1 MTSAVILCRSPE
13 ETTDL
18 PFLAAHSVIPSRARN
33 LLLQILHSA
42 SGSVQM
48 TKDVQDD
55 KIGCV
60 DDDKIACV
68 QDDRRDESLAPPAGM
83 KQKRQPHCC
92 NCLSGGGDRRIRT
105 DDPLLA
111 KQVL

>member
-1 MTSAVILCRSPE
+1 MM
-13 ETTDL
+13 
-18 PFLAAHSVIPSRARN
+18 
-33 LLLQILHSA
+33 LQILHSA

-60 DDDKIACV
+60 GDDKIACV

>member
-1 MTSAVILCRSPE
+1 MM
-13 ETTDL
+13 
-18 PFLAAHSVIPSRARN
+18 
-33 LLLQILHSA
+33 LQILHSA

-48 TKDVQDD
+48 TKDVQ
-55 KIGCV
+55 
-60 DDDKIACV
+60 DDKIACV

>member
-1 MTSAVILCRSPE
+1 MM
-13 ETTDL
+13 
-18 PFLAAHSVIPSRARN
+18 
-33 LLLQILHSA
+33 LQILHSA

-68 QDDRRDESLAPPAGM
+68 QDDRRDEFAVTVFRAVEIDGFEPTTP
-83 KQKRQPHCC
+83 
-92 NCLSGGGDRRIRT
+92 CLQSRCSSQLSYTPIAA
-105 DDPLLA
+105 A
-111 KQVL
+111 KVYKFS